1 MEELNNPA
9 KRSEIEYATQHFG
22 FPPDSFVDTL
32 IGDAK
37 TCVEEYL
44 SVSTD
49 LGCVR
54 FPGFS
59 SVSSFFRQSVKK
71 KLLADFSGKGVNV
84 DALLRS
90 V

>member
-44 SVSTD
+44 SVSSEIE
-49 LGCVR
+49 VASV
-54 FPGFS
+54 FPVSGTLFFPVSEEEAPRGF
-59 SVSSFFRQSVKK
+59 
-71 KLLADFSGKGVNV
+71 
-84 DALLRS
+84 
-90 V
+90 

>member
-44 SVSTD
+44 LVS
-49 LGCVR
+49 CEI
-54 FPGFS
+54 
-59 SVSSFFRQSVKK
+59 
-71 KLLADFSGKGVNV
+71 
-84 DALLRS
+84 
-90 V
+90 